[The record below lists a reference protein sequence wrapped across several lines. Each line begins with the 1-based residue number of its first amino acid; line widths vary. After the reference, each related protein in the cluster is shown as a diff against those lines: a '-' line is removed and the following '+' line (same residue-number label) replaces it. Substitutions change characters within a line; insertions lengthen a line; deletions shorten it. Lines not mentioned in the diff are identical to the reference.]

1 MLKETVKRLLPGLL
15 DNALLNFKNNYL
27 GGHANKSYSQEGKDL
42 ILHRLFEHKTDGF
55 YVDVGAH
62 HPVRFSN
69 TYLFYRKGWRGIN
82 IDAMHG
88 SMKAFNR
95 TRKRDINLEIPV
107 SDRRETLT
115 YYMFNEPAL
124 NGFSSEL
131 TRERDGRGD
140 YRLIAQQDITTAT
153 LEEIL
158 DKHLPDGQ
166 EIDFL
171 SVDVEGLDLQALKSS
186 NWEKYR
192 PAYVLA
198 EILNSTLETLT
209 ASDIHAVLAKAGY
222 TPYAKTVHTVVFKR
236 LDI

>member
-15 DNALLNFKNNYL
+15 DNALLNLKNNYL
-27 GGHANKSYSQEGKDL
+27 DGHANKSYSQEGEDL
-42 ILHRLFEHKTDGF
+42 ILRRLFEHKADGF

-62 HPVRFSN
+62 HPMRFSN
-69 TYLFYRKGWRGIN
+69 TYLLYRKGWHGIN
-82 IDAMHG
+82 IDAMPG
-88 SMKAFNR
+88 SMKAFER
-95 TRKRDINLEIPV
+95 VRKRDINLEIPV
-107 SDRRETLT
+107 SDKRETLT

-131 TRERDGRGD
+131 ARERDGRGD
-140 YRLIAQQDITTAT
+140 YRLIAQQDIATAT

-158 DKHLPDGQ
+158 DKHLPDNQ

-171 SVDVEGLDLQALKSS
+171 SVDVEGLDLQVLKSN

-198 EILNSTLETLT
+198 EILNSTLETLA
-209 ASDIHAVLAKAGY
+209 ASEIHALLSRAGY

-236 LDI
+236 TAG

>member
-1 MLKETVKRLLPGLL
+1 MLKETIKRLLPGLFG
-15 DNALLNFKNNYL
+15 NVMRNFKNNYL
-27 GGHANKSYSQEGKDL
+27 GGYTNKSYSQEGEDL
-42 ILHRLFEHKTDGF
+42 ILRRLFEHKTDGF

-69 TYLFYRKGWRGIN
+69 TYLFYKKGWHGIN
-82 IDAMHG
+82 IDAMPG
-88 SMKAFNR
+88 SMNAFKR
-95 TRKRDINLEIPV
+95 KRKRDINLEIPV
-107 SDRRETLT
+107 SDKRETLT

-124 NGFSSEL
+124 NGFSREL
-131 TRERDGRGD
+131 SRERDGRGD
-140 YRLIAQQDITTAT
+140 YRLIAKQDITTAT

-158 DKHLPDGQ
+158 DKHLPNRQ

-171 SVDVEGLDLQALKSS
+171 SVDVEGLDLQVLKSS

-198 EILNSTLETLT
+198 EILNSSLETLS

-236 LDI
+236 IDA